1 MQRIDLVQSIGV
13 PPMGLPLDWI
23 PDQESE
29 SHSELM
35 TVK

>member
-13 PPMGLPLDWI
+13 PPMGFSLEWI